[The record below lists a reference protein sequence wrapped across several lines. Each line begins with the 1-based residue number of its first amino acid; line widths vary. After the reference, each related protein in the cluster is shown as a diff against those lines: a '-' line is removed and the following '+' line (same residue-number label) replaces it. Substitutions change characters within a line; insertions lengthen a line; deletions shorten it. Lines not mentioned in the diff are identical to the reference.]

1 MWAAGVRDVVSRGQ
15 VEGLGASRNA
25 HGRDVSPAKQT
36 DRSRES
42 VFSSGRKVSTSGSNH
57 EVIAIYQ
64 QLYRLPPDILRPFF
78 LFVFP
83 APARAVAKNLT
94 CKPRKARLMALR
106 LKSRGIQQRR
116 LTLRGSLPS
125 SLT

>member
-42 VFSSGRKVSTSGSNH
+42 VF
-57 EVIAIYQ
+57 
-64 QLYRLPPDILRPFF
+64 F
-78 LFVFP
+78 
-83 APARAVAKNLT
+83 
-94 CKPRKARLMALR
+94 
-106 LKSRGIQQRR
+106 QRQKGQH
-116 LTLRGSLPS
+116 LGK
-125 SLT
+125 

>member
-1 MWAAGVRDVVSRGQ
+1 MPMGETFLRPNRQTGPERVFFPAA
-15 VEGLGASRNA
+15 E
-25 HGRDVSPAKQT
+25 
-36 DRSRES
+36 RSAPQ
-42 VFSSGRKVSTSGSNH
+42 
-57 EVIAIYQ
+57 EVIMKSLLFINNSIDSLQIY
-64 QLYRLPPDILRPFF
+64 YGHFF

-116 LTLRGSLPS
+116 LTL
-125 SLT
+125 

>member
-1 MWAAGVRDVVSRGQ
+1 MQHCLEEKLNMWAAGARDVVSRGQ

-78 LFVFP
+78 FCLFF
-83 APARAVAKNLT
+83 LLLLE
-94 CKPRKARLMALR
+94 RLQ
-106 LKSRGIQQRR
+106 KI
-116 LTLRGSLPS
+116 SLANPVRQD
-125 SLT
+125 

>member
-1 MWAAGVRDVVSRGQ
+1 MWAAGARDVVSRGQ

-106 LKSRGIQQRR
+106 LKSCGIQQRR
-116 LTLRGSLPS
+116 LTL
-125 SLT
+125 

>member
-1 MWAAGVRDVVSRGQ
+1 MRMGETFLRPNR
-15 VEGLGASRNA
+15 
-25 HGRDVSPAKQT
+25 QT
-36 DRSRES
+36 GPER
-42 VFSSGRKVSTSGSNH
+42 VFFSSGRKVSTSGSNH

-116 LTLRGSLPS
+116 LTL
-125 SLT
+125 